1 MFILTI
7 VLILLT
13 SSFSYADND
22 RINYK
27 NDLLIRENANLRKQT
42 IALKVKFYEGKAKD
56 IPVLLYHHIATE
68 EEIER
73 YGWKNNSSII
83 SLESF
88 RQQMGYLKQN
98 DYHTATLNEL
108 ELFIDGKLDLP
119 KRTVVITFDDGYLSN
134 TTYAYPVMREYGFK
148 GSIFMVG
155 ETSERDESNLNP
167 GDLLHIPAK
176 EIYKYED
183 VFEFGCHTYG
193 LHNKNAEGIPLLK
206 SLSKEEIIEDLTKN
220 NELFNTS
227 YMAYPYGSYNL
238 DTTNYLQE
246 LGYTM
251 AFTVERG
258 YVSKDSS
265 KYELPRIAI
274 TPKTTIE
281 RFKTYVNVKDEEN
294 IALDN

>member
-1 MFILTI
+1 MFIIKRAFIFTI
-7 VLILLT
+7 ITILLI
-13 SSFSYADND
+13 SSSSYASS
-22 RINYK
+22 YKLEHK
-27 NDLLIRENANLRKQT
+27 NDLLIRENVKLRKEM
-42 IALKVKFYEGKAKD
+42 IALKIKLQEKKAEH

-68 EEIER
+68 DEIETF
-73 YGWKNNSSII
+73 GWQNNGSIV
-83 SLESF
+83 SLTNF
-88 RQQMGYLKQN
+88 REQMGYLKQHN
-98 DYHTATLNEL
+98 YHTATLNEL

-119 KRTVVITFDDGYLSN
+119 KNTVVITFDDGYLSN
-134 TTYAYPVMREYGFK
+134 VSYAYPVMREYGFK

-155 ETSERDESNLNP
+155 ETSERDESNLSP
-167 GDLLHIPAK
+167 EELPHIPAN

-193 LHNKNAEGIPLLK
+193 LHNKNAEGIPLLE

-238 DTTNYLQE
+238 NTIVYLQE

-251 AFTVERG
+251 AFTVDHG

-265 KYELPRIAI
+265 KYELPRIVVS
-274 TPKTTIE
+274 PKTTLE
-281 RFKTYVNVKDEEN
+281 TFKTYVNP
-294 IALDN
+294 